1 MLSGVA
7 HPPRSSERCEAKL
20 DTSLDGMLV
29 LYVGEQRISADIG
42 GVEINVGVGSTPSKI
57 SFPDGWLFVAQPCD
71 ELKAFLKQ
79 HSQHDWI
86 GKLEKNAVAIV
97 VCCVAMLALTV
108 GTFTHGIP
116 WLTERVV
123 AYLPVSASKIVEEQ
137 VLISL
142 DEQLFEPSELTLSRQ
157 VKIRQRF
164 ERHLKDL

>member
-86 GKLEKNAVAIV
+86 G
-97 VCCVAMLALTV
+97 
-108 GTFTHGIP
+108 
-116 WLTERVV
+116 
-123 AYLPVSASKIVEEQ
+123 Q
-137 VLISL
+137 VRK
-142 DEQLFEPSELTLSRQ
+142 EC
-157 VKIRQRF
+157 
-164 ERHLKDL
+164 